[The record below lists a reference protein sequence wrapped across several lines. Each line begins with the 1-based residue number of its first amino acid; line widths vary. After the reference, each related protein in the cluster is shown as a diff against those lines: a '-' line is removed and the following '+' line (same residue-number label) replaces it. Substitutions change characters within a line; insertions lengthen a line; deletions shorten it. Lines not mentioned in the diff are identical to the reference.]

1 MRVLSV
7 NHLLDP
13 VTGGGT
19 AERTLQL
26 CRHFARAGV
35 ECTLITL
42 DIGVTRERREEL
54 AGTRIVALPCVFRR
68 FPVPRFSWRALKAE
82 VEAAQVVHLMG
93 HWTLLNVLVFLAA
106 RSIGR
111 PCVVCPAGALPI
123 IGRSKLWKR
132 LYNIVIGR
140 RIIRGAAGHVAI
152 TQHEIQSFVDYG
164 VSPDRVTVIPNGVP
178 SSAPTCADCPGFLH
192 RHGLEGRSLVL
203 FLGRLAYIKGP
214 DLLLEAFANVAERL
228 PAFDLVYAG
237 PDGGML
243 RELREHAARR
253 GVTARV
259 RFMGYV
265 GGDDKACALQCCE
278 LLAIPSRQ
286 EAMSIVV
293 LEAGLYG
300 KPVLLTDQCGF
311 NEVQEIGGGRVVSV
325 NAASIESALM
335 ELAGQPD
342 ALPRMG
348 ARLSAF
354 VKQNYT
360 WDGAVAKYRALFAK
374 TAGPRTS

>member
-19 AERTLQL
+19 AERTFQL
-26 CRHFARAGV
+26 CRHMFRAGM

-42 DIGVTRERREEL
+42 DIGITPERREEL
-54 AGTRIVALPCVFRR
+54 AGTRIVALPYIFRR
-68 FPVPRFSWRALKAE
+68 FPVPRFSWRALKVE
-82 VEAAQVVHLMG
+82 VEAAQVVHIMG
-93 HWTLLNVLVFLAA
+93 HWTPLNALVFLAA
-106 RSIGR
+106 RSVGR

-123 IGRSKLWKR
+123 IGRSKLLKW
-132 LYNIVIGR
+132 LYNLVIGR
-140 RIIRGAAGHVAI
+140 RIIRRAAGHVAI
-152 TQHEIQSFVDYG
+152 TRHEIRQFADYG
-164 VSPDRVTVIPNGVP
+164 VDPDRVTVIPNGVP
-178 SSAPTCADCPGFLH
+178 SSAHACIDRPGFLG
-192 RHGLEGRSLVL
+192 RYGLEGRRFVL

-228 PAFDLVYAG
+228 PEFDLVYAG

-243 RELREHAARR
+243 RELQEHAARR
-253 GVTARV
+253 GIETRV
-259 RFMGYV
+259 RFMGYA

-293 LEAGLYG
+293 LEAGIYG
-300 KPVLLTDQCGF
+300 KPALLTDQCGF
-311 NEVQEIGGGRVVSV
+311 DEVQRIGGGRVVSV
-325 NAASIESALM
+325 SAASIESALM
-335 ELAGQPD
+335 ELAGQPEEG
-342 ALPRMG
+342 ARMG

-360 WDGAVAKYRALFAK
+360 WDGAVAKYLALFEK
-374 TAGPRTS
+374 TVGPSRS